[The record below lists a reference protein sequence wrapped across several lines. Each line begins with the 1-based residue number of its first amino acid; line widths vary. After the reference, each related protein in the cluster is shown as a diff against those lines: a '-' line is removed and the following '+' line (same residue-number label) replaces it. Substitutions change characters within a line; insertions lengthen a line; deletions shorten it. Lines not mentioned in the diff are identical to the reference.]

1 MINLKAAIYNGKE
14 NVEIKEIEPPHTGEN
29 GIVIKNIYS
38 SICGTDVAVYFHG
51 PNTGHKVDVGGRI
64 WTRNYITSH

>member
-14 NVEIKEIEPPHTGEN
+14 NVEIKEIETPHTGEN
-29 GIVIKNIYS
+29 DIVIKNIYS

-64 WTRNYITSH
+64 WTRNYITSR